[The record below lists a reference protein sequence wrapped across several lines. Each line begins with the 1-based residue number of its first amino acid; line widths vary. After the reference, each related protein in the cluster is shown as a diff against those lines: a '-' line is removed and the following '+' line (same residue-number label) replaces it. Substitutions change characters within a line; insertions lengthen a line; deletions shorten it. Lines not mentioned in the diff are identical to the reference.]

1 MPLDEPSSHDLA
13 LAWVERR
20 DEGAAGELMRRLHP
34 LVAGIARRHLP
45 FLPDI
50 EDVVQETWMRVF
62 DHLPRWSPHR
72 PLEAWVAR
80 IAVNVCLKKLRTRR
94 RKPLALWSELSPGE
108 QAAALSLQATGS
120 GAEGPLAPDARELLH
135 RLLDTLDANDRQI
148 ITLLHLE
155 ERTLEEAAALLGASK
170 TLLKVRAFR
179 ARAKLRAALE
189 KLEPPSP

>member
-1 MPLDEPSSHDLA
+1 MSLNPADSTRLA
-13 LAWVERR
+13 RAWVERR
-20 DEGAAGELMRRLHP
+20 DEGAARELMCLLHP

-50 EDVVQETWMRVF
+50 EDVVQETWLRVF
-62 DHLPRWSPHR
+62 THLPRWTPGS

-94 RKPLALWSELSPGE
+94 RKPLLLWSELSPAE
-108 QAAALSLQATGS
+108 QNAALSLHDGGLAAQAIP
-120 GAEGPLAPDARELLH
+120 EDARELLH
-135 RLLDTLDANDRQI
+135 RLLDTLDAKDRQI

-155 ERTLEEAAALLGASK
+155 ERTLDEAAALTGSNK

-189 KLEPPSP
+189 TLDPKPS

>member
-1 MPLDEPSSHDLA
+1 MTPNEPDSTALA

-20 DEGAAGELMRRLHP
+20 DEGAARRLMRLLHP

-45 FLPDI
+45 FQPDI

-62 DHLPRWSPHR
+62 SHLPRWSPMR
-72 PLEAWVAR
+72 PLEPWVAR
-80 IAVNVCLKKLRTRR
+80 IAINVCLKKLRTRR
-94 RKPLALWSELSPGE
+94 RRPLLLWSELSPAE
-108 QAAALSLQATGS
+108 QEAAHGLQVGSLAG
-120 GAEGPLAPDARELLH
+120 GMMPEDGLELLH
-135 RLLDTLDANDRQI
+135 RLLDTLDAKDRQI

-155 ERTLEEAAALLGASK
+155 ERPLGEAAALLGANK

-189 KLEPPSP
+189 KLGTTSR